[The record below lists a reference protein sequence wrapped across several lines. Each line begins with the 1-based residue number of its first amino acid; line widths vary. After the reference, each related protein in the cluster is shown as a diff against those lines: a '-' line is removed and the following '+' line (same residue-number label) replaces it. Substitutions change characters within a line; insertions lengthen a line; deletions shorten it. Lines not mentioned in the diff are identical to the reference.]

1 MNGILILLIIISIM
15 YFYYNKIKKTI
26 YEDKT
31 YTFAVIDNDNDIKD
45 YTNKLV
51 HLLPFSVNLLYVKD
65 YDELLKEVNN
75 GANFGIVYENYFK
88 DSVLGLNNYQNSNL
102 HNNRFVCGAYFNF
115 FHFISNVFIKDK
127 VKKTRFTT
135 IDDFKDFKKKFKR
148 NMVIGTD
155 LKDSISFINLYT
167 VLTVYEFKL
176 INFEKYSETDTYD
189 DNVIFYVNYEKNV
202 LNEKMISN
210 KIDALFLFA
219 KHNDKLIK
227 EIDDKI
233 DIEYIDIDFKNTY
246 FDDLFGSYFFR
257 NDNLINIK
265 NVSDLAEKVGYETR
279 MMRNVVIANKN
290 TDENIVYNL
299 VKTIFLYKD
308 KDKNGISE
316 FDTFVPKT
324 VDMIYTDKNIPIHEG
339 SRKYLK
345 ESGFIIES
353 KKLLNYLE
361 LNDNEKLKCYWR
373 YKKIGLENFKL

>member
-1 MNGILILLIIISIM
+1 M